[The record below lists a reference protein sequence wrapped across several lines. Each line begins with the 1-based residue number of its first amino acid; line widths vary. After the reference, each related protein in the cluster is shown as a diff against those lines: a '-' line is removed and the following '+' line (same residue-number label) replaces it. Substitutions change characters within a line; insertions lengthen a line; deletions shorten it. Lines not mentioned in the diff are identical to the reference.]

1 MCSAGA
7 AESGHRPR
15 SYIAFVRDS
24 LGGHRLRHTD
34 PDRVILG
41 FWPVVNNHSGLQV
54 TSEVGLEGNIDTEL
68 GLEDINDTWTGAGR
82 HY

>member
-1 MCSAGA
+1 M
-7 AESGHRPR
+7 
-15 SYIAFVRDS
+15 DS
-24 LGGHRLRHTD
+24 LGDPRLRQLR
-34 PDRVILG
+34 PCMVIPGLG
-41 FWPVVNNHSGLQV
+41 PVVNNHSGLQV